1 MPVLAD
7 HDNTKPKAGVIAGI
21 AIGVIVFVTLIVGLL
36 LVVWRRR
43 SDDHSDRHLGGLK
56 TAPVPYTGSSMI
68 PSPESANVSITK
80 PEKTGRED
88 EIQSPPSGVASEPDP
103 DNINWAERT
112 QSIENPGIQTAT
124 NMQAQFSAI
133 NEQMRAIMARLE
145 RVEGEAPPEYVS
157 SYTRSDRS

>member
-21 AIGVIVFVTLIVGLL
+21 AIGVIVFVTLVVGLL

-43 SDDHSDRHLGGLK
+43 YRHLGGVK

-68 PSPESANVSITK
+68 PSPQSANVSITK
-80 PEKTGRED
+80 PEKTGQED
-88 EIQSPPSGVASEPDP
+88 EIQLPPSGVASEPEP
-103 DNINWAERT
+103 DNINWAERA
-112 QSIENPGIQTAT
+112 QSIENPGTQTAT